1 MAVGS
6 TQLAKAQLQTA
17 NCKLQTEFMLY
28 HIFDWLAKEGFRF
41 PGINLF
47 QFITFRVLLAMILSL
62 VITTVY
68 GKKLIKFLQ
77 KKQLGE
83 SVRDLGLAGQ
93 NEKKGTPTM
102 GGIIILLAILIPTL
116 LLANLDKVYIR
127 LMLLCTV
134 WLGAIGF
141 IDDYLK
147 IRAKRIAQAKD
158 IAYKKSDSDGLAGRF
173 KIFGQV
179 MLGIIVGATLYFTP
193 SVVVKREIVKS
204 TDSVGQI
211 ATNPNAKFDTV
222 IVDGKPRV
230 FVDATRTIITTIP
243 FVKNHEFNYAK
254 LLPKRWEVYAY
265 ILYIIIVILIVTAVS
280 NGANITD
287 GLDGLATGV
296 SAIIGICLGIFAYV
310 SGNIKFAEYLNIMY
324 IPNLGELSIFIAAF
338 VGACIGFLWY
348 NAYPAQVF
356 MGDTGSLALGGII
369 AALAII
375 VRKELLIPIFCFVF
389 LVENLSVMIQVGY
402 FKYTRRKYGEG
413 RRVFLMSPL
422 HHHYQKLGYHE
433 SKIAVRFWII
443 TILSVVLAI
452 VTLKLR

>member
-1 MAVGS
+1 
-6 TQLAKAQLQTA
+6 
-17 NCKLQTEFMLY
+17 MLY
-28 HIFDWLAKEGFRF
+28 HVFDWLAKEGFRF

-47 QFITFRVLLAMILSL
+47 QFITFRVMLAMILSL

-68 GKKLIKFLQ
+68 GKKLIKYLQ
-77 KKQLGE
+77 RKQLGE
-83 SVRDLGLAGQ
+83 SVRDLGLEGEK
-93 NEKKGTPTM
+93 EKKGTPTM
-102 GGIIILLAILIPTL
+102 GGIIILLAIIIPTV

-134 WLGAIGF
+134 WLGTIGF

-147 IRAKRIAQAKD
+147 IRAKRIAQAKGV
-158 IAYKKSDSDGLAGRF
+158 AYKKSDSDGLAGRF

-193 SVVVKREIVKS
+193 SVVVKREVIKS
-204 TDSVGQI
+204 
-211 ATNPNAKFDTV
+211 PNTVITQPANADAKFDTV
-222 IVDGKPRV
+222 MVDGQQRI
-230 FVDATRTIITTIP
+230 FTDARKTIITTIP

-254 LLPKRWEVYAY
+254 LLPKAWEDYAY
-265 ILYIIIVILIVTAVS
+265 ILYIIIVIIIVTAVS

-389 LVENLSVMIQVGY
+389 LIENLSVMIQVGY
-402 FKYTRRKYGEG
+402 FKYSKRKYGEG

>member
-1 MAVGS
+1 
-6 TQLAKAQLQTA
+6 
-17 NCKLQTEFMLY
+17 MLY
-28 HIFDWLAKEGFRF
+28 HLFDWITQHWAKSSF
-41 PGINLF
+41 PGSGLF
-47 QFITFRVLLAMILSL
+47 QFISFRVILALIFSL
-62 VITTVY
+62 VITTVC
-68 GKKLIKFLQ
+68 GKNLIRFLQ

-83 SVRDLGLAGQ
+83 TVRDLGLAGEQ
-93 NEKKGTPTM
+93 QKKGTPTM
-102 GGIIILLAILIPTL
+102 GGIILILAIIIPTL

-147 IRAKRIAQAKD
+147 IRSRRMAKAKG
-158 IAYKKSDSDGLAGRF
+158 AEYKKSDSDGLAGRF

-179 MLGIIVGATLYFTP
+179 MLGIVVGATLYFSP
-193 SVVVKREIVKS
+193 SVTMKREVM
-204 TDSVGQI
+204 SVDNVIPKEPGARI
-211 ATNPNAKFDTV
+211 GNIDT
-222 IVDGKPRV
+222 IMIDGKMHKYVSVKTP
-230 FVDATRTIITTIP
+230 ITTIP

-254 LLPKRWEVYAY
+254 LLPEGLQDYTY
-265 ILYIIIVILIVTAVS
+265 ILYIIIVIFIVTAVS

-296 SAIIGICLGIFAYV
+296 SAIIGLCLGIFAYV

-348 NAYPAQVF
+348 NSYPAQVF

-375 VRKELLIPIFCFVF
+375 VRKELLIPIFCLVFFVE
-389 LVENLSVMIQVGY
+389 LLSVMIQVSY
-402 FKYTRRKYGEG
+402 FKYTKRKYGEG

-422 HHHYQKLGYHE
+422 HHHYQKQGYHE

-443 TILSVVLAI
+443 TILCVAMAI